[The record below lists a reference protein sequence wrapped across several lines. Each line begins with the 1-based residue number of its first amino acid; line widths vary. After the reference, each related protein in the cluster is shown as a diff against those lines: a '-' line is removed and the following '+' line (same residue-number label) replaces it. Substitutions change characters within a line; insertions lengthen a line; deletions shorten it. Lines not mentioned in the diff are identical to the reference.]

1 MTAEPGRAATAPS
14 RTSLRVLI
22 VGDSE
27 EDARRLAREL
37 ARGGYAP
44 AHERVDSPEALRRML
59 AAGGAWD
66 AVLAAWRLP
75 RFGALEALGLLRA
88 AGSDAPL
95 IVVAGEIGA
104 AGAAE
109 ALRAGAHN
117 YVPRDDLARL
127 SAAVGRGIAEVGA
140 RRARDRA
147 RRRLEERM
155 ASLAGISASL
165 CVGQSVE
172 MGLDDLA
179 ARVLPNTA
187 AVACSVVLIDS
198 ETGLLRA
205 VGAHGLPDGY
215 VAGLRAAY
223 QSGVRSRALEVY
235 RTRRPLLARDARRA
249 GLANPLFAPIH
260 QFFRDAPW
268 DTIYFVPLVVGGQA
282 LGALDLYY
290 PAGQEPD
297 EEEIVFLGAVA
308 DQAAVAVEHARLVA
322 EAWGR
327 AALEE
332 RQRLARELHD
342 SVAQALYSI
351 ALEARTARA
360 LFARGSPVARTA
372 GLARC
377 WRWPRRGWPRCAR

>member
-1 MTAEPGRAATAPS
+1 
-14 RTSLRVLI
+14 
-22 VGDSE
+22 
-27 EDARRLAREL
+27 
-37 ARGGYAP
+37 
-44 AHERVDSPEALRRML
+44 
-59 AAGGAWD
+59 
-66 AVLAAWRLP
+66 
-75 RFGALEALGLLRA
+75 
-88 AGSDAPL
+88 
-95 IVVAGEIGA
+95 
-104 AGAAE
+104 
-109 ALRAGAHN
+109 
-117 YVPRDDLARL
+117 
-127 SAAVGRGIAEVGA
+127 
-140 RRARDRA
+140 
-147 RRRLEERM
+147 M

-165 CVGQSVE
+165 CVGQPVE

-260 QFFRDAPW
+260 QFLRDAPW

-332 RQRLARELHD
+332 RQRLAREAARLGRPG
-342 SVAQALYSI
+342 ALQHRPGGAHRPRPVRAREPGRADGRLGQVL
-351 ALEARTARA
+351 ALAE
-360 LFARGSPVARTA
+360 A
-372 GLARC
+372 GLAEMRALIFELRPESLAAEGLVAALEHQAAALRAVTNSPSTRRLTPSPTC
-377 WRWPRRGWPRCAR
+377 PWRRRRRSTASPRRPCTTSSSTPARAGGADPRVRRAGGHP